1 MLNYSFITYKM
12 RIKSTSKLLAVS
24 KNTCQISKVPRHRV
38 LINSFLKSRPNL
50 QAIDYL
56 YMYLWHAFSSCGELG
71 LLSSCSALA
80 SHFRTQALELGF
92 QNTSSSCGTSSVALR
107 HVTSSQTR
115 GQTHVP
121 HVGSQTIHHW
131 TTREVLL

>member
-1 MLNYSFITYKM
+1 M

-56 YMYLWHAFSSCGELG
+56 YMYLSNTNYGPGPVLGHENTKVSKTYFPAFRVI
-71 LLSSCSALA
+71 
-80 SHFRTQALELGF
+80 H
-92 QNTSSSCGTSSVALR
+92 NLR
-107 HVTSSQTR
+107 
-115 GQTHVP
+115 
-121 HVGSQTIHHW
+121 
-131 TTREVLL
+131 